1 MPAVYT
7 VLSPTTLTNSP
18 VPQPRDLKA
27 YGVILCAITF
37 LLQAYVYYRFGGIS
51 GFIRTFGSTR
61 SGEAS
66 EFLGLGWLFTLA
78 ESFPVLFVILC
89 TALAKRQLRRARP
102 LTLLLYLSASAP
114 LVLLFGGLRGSRGNT
129 IYTMVYILG
138 IIHLTVR
145 PLSRGSVAL
154 YAAFL
159 LLFMYIYGFYKSS
172 PDLFFDPA
180 SLVYRVASADSRAH
194 LEKTTG
200 RSLQTVLIGDLDRS
214 DVQAYL
220 LFRTTHPASDVKLAY
235 GRTYVDGALAFVPYR
250 LSHYRPPGKLQ
261 YGTNAMYGEGTY

>member
-1 MPAVYT
+1 MAIAIASSPACAHWFIVPLFACGVLCCSDGLLLFSQKRGSLFQPVPLLGAFGVYFFLIAPLLHVAT
-7 VLSPTTLTNSP
+7 NYWFTSEAWAPKDVPEDWRPWLGIMGVLNLIGLGLYKLLCPPFTRFFLRRLSPTPRCLN
-18 VPQPRDLKA
+18 PRDSKA

-66 EFLGLGWLFTLA
+66 QFLGLGWLFTLA

-145 PLSRGSVAL
+145 PLSRG
-154 YAAFL
+154 
-159 LLFMYIYGFYKSS
+159 
-172 PDLFFDPA
+172 
-180 SLVYRVASADSRAH
+180 
-194 LEKTTG
+194 
-200 RSLQTVLIGDLDRS
+200 
-214 DVQAYL
+214 
-220 LFRTTHPASDVKLAY
+220 
-235 GRTYVDGALAFVPYR
+235 
-250 LSHYRPPGKLQ
+250 
-261 YGTNAMYGEGTY
+261 